1 MPRQRLA
8 VLLVALGVTVAALPC
23 LATDD
28 DGGQARAQ
36 AAGASLIGS
45 NAPALEL
52 KTIDGQS
59 INLGSLYGHKA
70 VYLEFWATWCV
81 PCRQQM
87 PHLKRTYESAGS
99 NLAVIAVNAGFND
112 ALQDVE
118 AYRKAVGL
126 RMPIV
131 IDDGRLADALH
142 LRVTPQHIVIARDGR
157 VIYVGHLADS
167 TLDAAIEAA
176 RTEPVKTVL
185 VRRTT
190 PSLAQTLGIGA
201 EVPTAALKGPGG
213 AQLPLRDPD
222 GKRKTVLMFMSPW
235 CESYYEKSRPQR
247 SRACREAREQSETMA
262 RSQGVRW
269 VGIASGLWAATEDLS
284 EYRAD
289 AHVTVPLSLDEKG
302 TIFRQFG
309 VKDVP
314 TFIVVDADGRVTARI
329 DGMSD
334 DWQTRIAAATK

>member
-1 MPRQRLA
+1 MSRQHLA
-8 VLLVALGVTVAALPC
+8 VLLVALGVTVAAFPC
-23 LATDD
+23 PAAGD

-87 PHLKRTYESAGS
+87 PHLKHTYETAGS

-112 ALQDVE
+112 TLQDVE
-118 AYRKAVGL
+118 AYRKTVGL

-142 LRVTPQHIVIARDGR
+142 LRVTPQHVVIARDGR

-176 RTEPVKTVL
+176 RTEPVGTL
-185 VRRTT
+185 PVRSSM
-190 PSLAQTLGIGA
+190 PSPEAGLGIGA
-201 EVPTAALKGPGG
+201 EVSPAALKGLEGTPL
-213 AQLPLRDPD
+213 ALRDPD

-247 SRACREAREQSETMA
+247 SRACREARERSETMA
-262 RSQGVRW
+262 RNQRVRW
-269 VGIASGLWAATEDLS
+269 VGIASGLWASTEDLS
-284 EYRAD
+284 QYRAD
-289 AHVTVPLSLDEKG
+289 AHVMVPLSLDEKG
-302 TIFRQFG
+302 AIFRQFG

-314 TFIVVDADGRVTARI
+314 TFIVVDAAGRITARI

-334 DWQTRIAAATK
+334 HWQTRILAATQ